1 MFDALAR
8 LSSQIS
14 EAYEHA
20 SEFGDL
26 HLGDLHLLEITG
38 EDEENKDGNVNQW
51 VALAVLQ
58 TYNPRRKVPRS
69 SISIPELEQCL
80 SKASFSA
87 AQKSDISNS
96 VKVIH

>member
-8 LSSQIS
+8 LSSQIP

-26 HLGDLHLLEITG
+26 PLGDLHLLEING
-38 EDEENKDGNVNQW
+38 EYEQNKDGNVNQW

-69 SISIPELEQCL
+69 SISIPELE
-80 SKASFSA
+80 
-87 AQKSDISNS
+87 
-96 VKVIH
+96 

>member
-1 MFDALAR
+1 MFDALAI
-8 LSSQIS
+8 LSSQIP

-26 HLGDLHLLEITG
+26 HLGDLHLLES
-38 EDEENKDGNVNQW
+38 EDEQNKDGNVNQW

-58 TYNPRRKVPRS
+58 TYNHRRKVPCS

-80 SKASFSA
+80 SKTSFSA
-87 AQKSDISNS
+87 AQKLDISNS